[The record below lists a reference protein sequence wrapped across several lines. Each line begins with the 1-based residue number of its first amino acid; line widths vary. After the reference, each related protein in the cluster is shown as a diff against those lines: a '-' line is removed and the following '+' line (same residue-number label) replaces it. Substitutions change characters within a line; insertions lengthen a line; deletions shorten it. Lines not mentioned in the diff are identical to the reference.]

1 MHAMW
6 CMVMCRAPVIKFL
19 KLALISLCI
28 IIVVA
33 ILSIIY
39 GFIAHG
45 IFTLRYIF
53 DANFLA
59 GAVLMAIGVLVM
71 FAPSA
76 FLMAGKTW
84 LEKSSFLER
93 SYDNREKRQ
102 QIARMILWLGL
113 FCMILTG
120 LIQLFLSVIL

>member
-1 MHAMW
+1 MKRFILH
-6 CMVMCRAPVIKFL
+6 PTVIKFL

-45 IFTLRYIF
+45 VFTLRYIF

-113 FCMILTG
+113 FCMIIAG
-120 LIQLFLSVIL
+120 LIQLLLSVIL

>member
-1 MHAMW
+1 
-6 CMVMCRAPVIKFL
+6 MCRAPVIKFL
-19 KLALISLCI
+19 KIALISLFI

-33 ILSIIY
+33 GLSIIY

-45 IFTLRYIF
+45 VFTLRYIF
-53 DANFLA
+53 NANFLV
-59 GAVLMAIGVLVM
+59 GAVLIAIGIVIM
-71 FAPSA
+71 FLPSA
-76 FLMAGKTW
+76 FISAGKSW

-102 QIARMILWLGL
+102 EIARIILWLGL

-120 LIQLFLSVIL
+120 LIQLLLSVIL